1 MIIVIYRGEILL
13 THIKIWIS
21 EIMLQQTQ
29 VNTVIDYF
37 NRFISYLPTV
47 ESLASVDDETL
58 IKLWEGLG
66 YYRRARNLKKAAQMI
81 VYNFGGALPQ
91 DYKSILSLS
100 GIGPYTAGAVL
111 SIAYNLPY
119 AAIDGNVIRV
129 YSRLFKIE
137 EEVDR
142 NDIKKD
148 IDTLGEQLVS
158 ENNPSAYN
166 QGLMELGALVCT
178 PQNPKCEVCPL
189 KAYCESNKTDIQKS
203 TTT

>member
-1 MIIVIYRGEILL
+1 
-13 THIKIWIS
+13 
-21 EIMLQQTQ
+21 MLQQTQ

-129 YSRLFKIE
+129 YSRLFK
-137 EEVDR
+137 
-142 NDIKKD
+142 N
-148 IDTLGEQLVS
+148 
-158 ENNPSAYN
+158 
-166 QGLMELGALVCT
+166 
-178 PQNPKCEVCPL
+178 
-189 KAYCESNKTDIQKS
+189 
-203 TTT
+203 